1 MLVITTQEVEF
12 TADGTLLEVL
22 RVVDVKDPVVPIR
35 LLVREWLDESQ
46 YREVDVP
53 GDFIPDFVPEWL
65 ATWASARERR
75 AQDDTHYRRD
85 PRGYPHTP
93 GDAYRPFHR
102 ARAQERRRR
111 KTWPQSTPRLSYRT
125 RGSGSALSGALDHRR
140 R

>member
-53 GDFIPDFVPEWL
+53 GYFIPDFVPEWL
-65 ATWASARERR
+65 AT
-75 AQDDTHYRRD
+75 
-85 PRGYPHTP
+85 
-93 GDAYRPFHR
+93 
-102 ARAQERRRR
+102 
-111 KTWPQSTPRLSYRT
+111 
-125 RGSGSALSGALDHRR
+125 
-140 R
+140 